1 MEWGI
6 AINLREPVQET
17 IEKAVLAD
25 EGGID
30 AVWITDYP
38 ATRIS
43 PILASVVAQKTE
55 HCRIG
60 IGLLSLL
67 IFSPSQIT
75 QYLSSLINLY
85 GDRFDLLV
93 GPGDRTRLKEI
104 GIEYGE
110 ISTLVERMAESI
122 TTIREGLSDYK
133 DCKVLVGAQGE
144 KMIKKSVVANG
155 VLFNYSDPVMIRWA
169 SSFLRKKSKGFKM
182 GIFPPSLV
190 GSRKLCK
197 EHMGIMGSAAVVAL
211 GLGPTIMKRFELS
224 KELQSAR
231 REMKKHGMTNDV
243 IKMIDF
249 NTLNR
254 FCLCGEDEQTFNR
267 LRAYEKL
274 GVEHIVFGPPQGTNL
289 RGVQQLVDAKKRYY
303 HSI

>member
-6 AINLREPVQET
+6 AINLREPVHET

-25 EGGID
+25 KGGID
-30 AVWITDYP
+30 TVWITDYP

-60 IGLLSLL
+60 IGLLSPL
-67 IFSPSQIT
+67 IFSPSQIIR
-75 QYLSSLINLY
+75 YLSSLIDLY
-85 GDRFDLLV
+85 GDRFDLLI

-104 GIEYGE
+104 GIDYGE
-110 ISTLVERMAESI
+110 ISTIAERMAESI

-133 DCKVLVGAQGE
+133 DYKIFLGAQGE
-144 KMIKKSVVANG
+144 KMIKKSVAAHG
-155 VLFNYSDPVMIRWA
+155 VLFNYSDPVMIQWA
-169 SSFLRKKSKGFKM
+169 SSILRKKPNGFKM
-182 GIFPPSLV
+182 GIFPPALV

-197 EHMGIMGSAAVVAL
+197 EHVGIMGSAAVVAL
-211 GLGPTIMKRFELS
+211 GLGPSIMKRFELS
-224 KELQSAR
+224 KELQTAR
-231 REMKKHGMTNDV
+231 REIKKHGMTNDV

-249 NTLNR
+249 NTLSR
-254 FCLCGEDEQTFNR
+254 FFLCGEDEHTFNR
-267 LRAYEKL
+267 LKTYEKL

-289 RGVQQLVDAKKRYY
+289 RGVQQLVDTRKRFY